1 MADEYV
7 NPLYFGLLQAY
18 GIDDDTKPTLNKDV
32 LKAWTDVFEANAQY
46 RIKRDA
52 GQLKRETDD
61 IKARLGYIKSSR
73 DLQAKLE
80 ETKGR
85 DRRETVKAYVDRVNA
100 LTKARTDLAV
110 QRSQFSDTVFAEA
123 RAAFEGP
130 EGNAAKSAEALFKTL
145 TDRQMKWSEG
155 NPDTAGLATQW
166 ARMVLNQPDIQSVDP
181 EAAAQAI
188 RNAKGSDEL
197 AMKTKRFIR
206 AAQQA
211 DSMERSATAK
221 LASEEE
227 RAARLSAM
235 SEMELAGLS
244 EQSIEDIVQGS
255 ASAQLAFETLL
266 AETPEQMQE
275 RMNAIAEAD
284 SQYAAMVAREK
295 QLASYVF
302 GEGNEGAFTRTGRI
316 IANPEFQAWAQDN
329 GYNIGRAQVNADGE
343 LEFYTPGNADM
354 RAIAAFNRQVKT
366 GQPPRMFG
374 ARNSGQLV
382 RVTVTDPAARE
393 RVLQF
398 NNLGGGRY
406 AVKDGAVLTPQQ
418 YAEMGIAPSGVEV
431 AQVGDEVY
439 VKSEGRTYKYNN
451 GVLESAAAPA
461 SAKFAAGVVY
471 DDDGKPTRYMTTDD
485 IFQVPSSFGGVSE
498 GEDAAINRAAGVE
511 IVGAD
516 QLPAIGE
523 MQVVG
528 YRDRLNARDM
538 TQYGEGA
545 FSINGG
551 QYVFG
556 RGAKVEVLETRG
568 REPAANALARRAER
582 RVERAGLTGLPV
594 EAVRRAEPGQTYA
607 QPGGVFPPAPA
618 TGAAAPVTA
627 EADFLKPAAA
637 DIQVEEGAL
646 GPAAPTAAAKAPEVS
661 YFKGSDGAVYRS
673 TEGVGIQQIAPRRGS
688 VTIDPRVIAE
698 ETPEFSALTGRL
710 FADGEPLS
718 AEEGRKVEMRD
729 VGAQAR
735 VAAPETQVR
744 EIRGSTF
751 MGPGR
756 VRNLGTD
763 IEDTLA
769 RVGGRRK
776 TSEPAA
782 PSADEAETRLLP
794 PRIDE
799 AEDDVPVQR
808 DAEAPSS
815 FDVARSR
822 GRDEALMGVVSRS
835 KQGGRDYDLAQ
846 EYAKIQGL
854 KQSDPQKYAA
864 EVGRLADTARLRM
877 REAPPAPPVGMMT
890 EGEPDM
896 YTERAPSAP
905 EAKRAP
911 TPAQAPA
918 TAAPVKKQ
926 SVFAA
931 AAEALRKRRTSAKP
945 PVSSLQVDETVPD
958 QRPAP
963 TAPTGGRTEFSEA
976 QGIADLR
983 RAIDTQQSQA
993 YADFFRRMKDADK
1006 YGEAPPKSPTVV
1018 TEEDFGLPPR
1028 TPPNSTQAATPA
1040 KSKSDLSAFRR
1051 VMPKRKL
1058 PPTTEETEIV

>member
-7 NPLYFGLLQAY
+7 NPLYFGILQAY

-46 RIKRDA
+46 RVKRDA

-80 ETKGR
+80 ETKGK

-123 RAAFEGP
+123 RSAFDKAVGKAGP
-130 EGNAAKSAEALFKTL
+130 ADSAEALFKTL
-145 TDRQMKWSEG
+145 NDRQMKWSEG

-166 ARMVLNQPDIQSVDP
+166 ARMVLGEPNLQNVNP

-188 RNAKGSDEL
+188 RDAGGNDTL
-197 AMKTKRFIR
+197 ARNTAQFIR
-206 AAQQA
+206 VSQQA
-211 DSMERSATAK
+211 DSMERGATAK

-235 SEMELAGLS
+235 SEMQLDGLS
-244 EQSIEDIVQGS
+244 EESIEDIVQGS
-255 ASAQLAFETLL
+255 ANAQLAFETLL

-295 QLASYVF
+295 QLAAYVF

-329 GYNIGRAQVNADGE
+329 GYNIGRAQVNAEGD
-343 LEFYTPGNADM
+343 LDFYTPGNADM

-374 ARNSGQLV
+374 ARNSGQLI

-393 RVLQF
+393 RVLQS

-439 VKSEGRTYKYNN
+439 VKSEGRTYKY
-451 GVLESAAAPA
+451 GDKTLTPVAAPA

-511 IVGAD
+511 IVGAEG
-516 QLPAIGE
+516 LPAVGE

-556 RGAKVEVLETRG
+556 KGAKAEVLETRG
-568 REPAANALARRAER
+568 REPAANALARRAEK
-582 RVERAGLTGLPV
+582 RVERAGLTGLPA

-607 QPGGVFPPAPA
+607 QSGGVFPPAPA
-618 TGAAAPVTA
+618 AGAAAPLT
-627 EADFLKPAAA
+627 EESDFLKSAATG
-637 DIQVEEGAL
+637 IQVEGGAL
-646 GPAAPTAAAKAPEVS
+646 GPAAPTAATTAPTVD
-661 YFKGSDGAVYRS
+661 YIRGADGAVYRS
-673 TEGVGIQQIAPRRGS
+673 TEGVGIQQIAPRRGE
-688 VTIDPRVIAE
+688 TRIDPRVIAE

-718 AEEGRKVEMRD
+718 EEEGRKAEMRD

-763 IEDTLA
+763 IRDIFD
-769 RVGGRRK
+769 RMRQRREEK
-776 TSEPAA
+776 AQA
-782 PSADEAETRLLP
+782 
-794 PRIDE
+794 
-799 AEDDVPVQR
+799 AED
-808 DAEAPSS
+808 A
-815 FDVARSR
+815 
-822 GRDEALMGVVSRS
+822 
-835 KQGGRDYDLAQ
+835 
-846 EYAKIQGL
+846 
-854 KQSDPQKYAA
+854 
-864 EVGRLADTARLRM
+864 
-877 REAPPAPPVGMMT
+877 PAPPSKGEVPTAEQRRTEAQRRLPPDIATAEAGVPGDVSKRRGPADDRVGKFY
-890 EGEPDM
+890 EGFGPLRNEAALQSIKNVKPGQPM
-896 YTERAPSAP
+896 YDLSQRY
-905 EAKRAP
+905 AK
-911 TPAQAPA
+911 AQALKDTDPA
-918 TAAPVKKQ
+918 AYYKEIAGLAKELNRPVQ
-926 SVFAA
+926 G
-931 AAEALRKRRTSAKP
+931 
-945 PVSSLQVDETVPD
+945 VSMPGSGSVDEVYD
-958 QRPAP
+958 A
-963 TAPTGGRTEFSEA
+963 
-976 QGIADLR
+976 R
-983 RAIDTQQSQA
+983 RAVRKAEIKSDRAFMPAETTAEKQA
-993 YADFFRRMKDADK
+993 RSALSTMLESRKAEKQAAGFREAARKAK
-1006 YGEAPPKSPTVV
+1006 YGEEDVAEDVEFKPSTPTVESQPSASL
-1018 TEEDFGLPPR
+1018 T
-1028 TPPNSTQAATPA
+1028 
-1040 KSKSDLSAFRR
+1040 KSKGLSAFRR

-1058 PPTTEETEIV
+1058 PATTEETEIV